1 MSVVTEKR
9 SGRRLPAVPRKP
21 VNAVPRSQVER
32 LWLVGGGTIAL
43 LLTVVAYFFFIS
55 PQRSETDDVRGR
67 VDDTR
72 NQNSALQGRL
82 EQLKQQN
89 QSLDKYRQELAAAQ
103 AALPSA
109 ANVSDFLR
117 SLQALGSQTQT
128 NVISLA
134 VSAPV
139 NVSISAT
146 GQAAPGAA
154 VAAPSASPSA
164 SASTAPAAPGS
175 APSAGGAVPPGSVF
189 SLPIKAEV
197 SGSPGNLIKFIDQ
210 LQNVQPRAVLI
221 TSLVQTTSATTG
233 TANSQTPGTV
243 LDLTMQAFVT
253 APVVS
258 APSAAASTGPA
269 K

>member
-9 SGRRLPAVPRKP
+9 SGLRLPAVPRKP

-55 PQRSETDDVRGR
+55 PQRSETADVRGR
-67 VDDTR
+67 LDDTR
-72 NQNSALQGRL
+72 NQNSALQSRL
-82 EQLKQQN
+82 AQLKQQN

-134 VSAPV
+134 VSTPV
-139 NVSISAT
+139 NVSISST
-146 GQAAPGAA
+146 GQGPAG
-154 VAAPSASPSA
+154 AAPSATPSA
-164 SASTAPAAPGS
+164 SASTAPTAPGS
-175 APSAGGAVPPGSVF
+175 ATGAAGAVAPGTVF

-197 SGSPGNLIKFIDQ
+197 AGSPGNLIKFIDQ

-221 TSLVQTTSATTG
+221 TSLVQTTAATTG
-233 TANSQTPGTV
+233 TANLQTSGTV

-253 APVVS
+253 APVVP
-258 APSAAASTGPA
+258 APSAASSTGPA